1 MANLNTNK
9 KELIDALKTLHSKLK
24 GFSKH
29 TVSSWSISRL
39 MADLDHYITE
49 TEHELSDD
57 NDDLDEIDSFED

>member
-9 KELIDALKTLHSKLK
+9 KELIDDLKTLHSKLI

-29 TVSSWSISRL
+29 TVNSWSISGL
-39 MADLDHYITE
+39 MDDLDHYITE